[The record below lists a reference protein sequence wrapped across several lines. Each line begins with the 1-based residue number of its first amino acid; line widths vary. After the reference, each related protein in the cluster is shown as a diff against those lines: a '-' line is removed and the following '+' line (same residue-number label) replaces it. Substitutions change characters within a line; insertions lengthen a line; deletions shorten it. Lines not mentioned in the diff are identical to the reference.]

1 MKINF
6 LIWGVFAGLLSILL
20 IAAVDPLEHD
30 GTKAADCYNGRGCGP
45 LPTSPCPGGLCK
57 NKITVLACYTCC
69 NDNGC
74 TASPLTRC
82 QNLCDNSSIIVLRT
96 FGISVDFLDDFD
108 ATYAYVRAMGHRY
121 LENGNFLN
129 DADVSV
135 LDLVISKF
143 SIENPEGETVAR
155 LALVLLL
162 EAHHNGRIDS
172 GNSALLETVVGEIH
186 HAALFNLGDCGTRSS
201 ARSIGARYGIQGDR
215 DPIEDRQLIIEQIA
229 QEGLEGMEQDHN
241 LLPLLLNN

>member
-1 MKINF
+1 LKIKF
-6 LIWGVFAGLLSILL
+6 LLLGVIVGLSAILL
-20 IAAVDPLEHD
+20 IAAVDILDHD
-30 GTKAADCYNGRGCGP
+30 GTKAEDCYNGRGCGP
-45 LPTSPCPGGLCK
+45 LPASPCPGGVCK

-69 NDNGC
+69 SDNGC

-82 QNLCDNSSIIVLRT
+82 QALCDNKKTIALSAL
-96 FGISVDFLDDFD
+96 GISVDFLNDYD

-121 LENGNFLN
+121 LENGNFLT

-143 SIENPEGETVAR
+143 SIENPERETVAR

-162 EAHHNGRIDS
+162 EAHHTGRIDC

-186 HAALFNLGDCGTRSS
+186 HAALFNLGDCGIRSS
-201 ARSIGARYGIQGDR
+201 ARSIGARYGIQGNR

-229 QEGLEGMEQDHN
+229 LEGLEGMEQDQN